1 MNVFSTPPLTP
12 EEQLIQGIQGVLDR
26 NGLSNW
32 SADAEDSLWELT
44 RKLPDKET
52 VKRMIEQGPW
62 KDLTVDDVEQ
72 LRKLS
77 DQADGW
83 AHARNGKPE
92 FVDRKTWEQIHD
104 PANRLPRYTP

>member
-26 NGLSNW
+26 NGLSSW
-32 SADAEDSLWELT
+32 TADVEDSLWLLT

-52 VKRMIEQGPW
+52 VERMIEGQW

-83 AHARNGKPE
+83 AHARNEPQ
-92 FVDRKTWEQIHD
+92 FVDKKEWGQIHD
-104 PANRLPRYTP
+104 PANRLPRYTS